1 MVHDY
6 PRDISVYIEE
16 LLRRMRMCKSRLFL
30 PRFDSEGLGKKDFKY
45 PPRCWGD
52 IKWYEVNRK

>member
-1 MVHDY
+1 
-6 PRDISVYIEE
+6 
-16 LLRRMRMCKSRLFL
+16 MCKSRLFL